1 MRRLGLVIVFL
12 TAAALPAAA
21 QLDKQIAVP
30 AGSPEDK
37 ALSAIDAT
45 KDPHQKLA
53 LIDKFAA
60 DHPTGDMALAADEL
74 YVTVYFN
81 LKNYAKA
88 YEYGD
93 KAFALNPDDLEVAIQ
108 LIQAGQMQGSDQK
121 VVLYGERVIQMV
133 ARYKAAPPPAGIAPA
148 DWDSQR
154 QANLGRDQDQIN
166 WAADALYRA
175 ALGLARADRTAD
187 ARAALNA
194 VASLDTPSKA
204 SAEEALR
211 KLAASK

>member
-1 MRRLGLVIVFL
+1 L
-12 TAAALPAAA
+12 TAALPAAA

-30 AGSPEDK
+30 AGSAEDK

-45 KDPHQKLA
+45 KDLHQKLG
-53 LIDKFAA
+53 LIDKFAT

-93 KAFALNPDDLEVAIQ
+93 KAFVLNPDDLEVAIQ
-108 LIQAGQMQGSDQK
+108 LIQAGQAQGSDEK
-121 VVLYGERVIQMV
+121 VALYGQRVVQMV
-133 ARYKAAPPPAGIAPA
+133 SRYKAAPAPAGVAPA
-148 DWDSQR
+148 DWDSQK
-154 QANLGRDQDQIN
+154 QANLARDQDQVN
-166 WAADALYRA
+166 WAVDALYRA
-175 ALGLARADRTAD
+175 AVGLARADRTAD
-187 ARAALNA
+187 ARTALTAA
-194 VASLDTPSKA
+194 ASIDTPSKTP
-204 SAEEALR
+204 AEEALK